1 MTNLDS
7 ILKSRD
13 IILPTEVCIV
23 KDFSISRVQMWEL
36 DCRESWATKHWCF
49 WTVVLEKTLESP
61 LDTKEIKSV
70 SPWIFIGR
78 TEAEAPILWLPDRK
92 SQLLKKTLMLRKIG
106 DRRRVWQR
114 LRWLDGITDSIDMS
128 LNKLQETVKD
138 REAWGAAV
146 HGVTKSWT
154 RLSDWTTMINSVG
167 QESFT
172 YSVKPSVWYI
182 IDAQ

>member
-78 TEAEAPILWLPDRK
+78 TEAEAPILWSPD
-92 SQLLKKTLMLRKIG
+92 
-106 DRRRVWQR
+106 V
-114 LRWLDGITDSIDMS
+114 
-128 LNKLQETVKD
+128 
-138 REAWGAAV
+138 
-146 HGVTKSWT
+146 KSWFT
-154 RLSDWTTMINSVG
+154 GKDPDARKEWG
-167 QESFT
+167 QEEKGTREDEMIRWHHWLHGHEFEQTPGNSEGQGSLVCWSPWGHEELDRT
-172 YSVKPSVWYI
+172 EWLNNNKEWESCLTVSIVGPRWPS
-182 IDAQ
+182 

>member
-1 MTNLDS
+1 
-7 ILKSRD
+7 
-13 IILPTEVCIV
+13 
-23 KDFSISRVQMWEL
+23 MWEL
-36 DCRESWATKHWCF
+36 NHEEDWAPKNGYF
-49 WTVVLEKTLESP
+49 WTEVLEKILESP
-61 LDTKEIKSV
+61 LDCKEIKPV
-70 SPWIFIGR
+70 DPKGNPPWIFISR
-78 TEAEAPILWLPDRK
+78 TDDEAEAPILWLPDRK

-114 LRWLDGITDSIDMS
+114 LRQLDDITDSIDMS